1 MKKLFLL
8 AGVFA
13 LINTLTIKS
22 QVTIGVNQAPDP
34 SAVLDL
40 QSKGNLGLLLPRV
53 ALTDTAAATPLAEPV
68 KGMFVYNTNTS
79 ADGKVIEGV
88 YYNDGNRWWLTGAGA
103 GGASPWLISATTA
116 KATSNTDNIYQMG
129 QVAIGTAAAVDPTA
143 ALNVE
148 AADKGVLFPR
158 VTLASSTDATTIL
171 NPTKGLL
178 IYNTGANADFP
189 TAGYMYW
196 NGMRWALFAA
206 GTADA
211 AHATLA
217 CSGAALSPSI
227 TVTGGTNIPA
237 GALLQIP
244 YSVSNGGMYNGAT
257 LVSTGNPNVT
267 ATIGSNVLMQGSGV
281 LSFLVQG
288 TPTVDQEAPN
298 GIVFDLT
305 PFLDA
310 NPGITG
316 CNSVTV
322 GNILSASITS
332 AAVMGYLKL
341 AADEDGVQNYFVNCD
356 SPDGKFSVRVRV
368 PASQTTIARGNQY
381 INIQIRNNTSSAIP
395 VIWNY
400 QTTWS
405 GGNVQ
410 AANMITISPQQWGG
424 DRNTGSTWS
433 ASANGSGIEG
443 SCWGDPGIYD
453 GTGPEYRRYT
463 WIPMGAANKVSY
475 EIHVMAALDTS
486 TPATAVSPTLLKVY
500 IKFEQVTAQ

>member
-8 AGVFA
+8 AGMFA
-13 LINTLTIKS
+13 LISTLTIRA

-40 QSKGNLGLLLPRV
+40 QSQGNLGLLLPRV
-53 ALTDTAAATPLAEPV
+53 ALVDTTAATPLAAPV

-79 ADGKVIEGV
+79 ADGKVVEGV
-88 YYNDGNRWWLTGAGA
+88 YYNDGRRWWQTNAGA
-103 GGASPWLISATTA
+103 GGASPWLVSATTA

-129 QVAIGTAAAVDPTA
+129 QVAIGTDAAADPTA

-148 AADKGVLFPR
+148 ATDKGVLFPR
-158 VTLASSTDATTIL
+158 VTLASSTDAATIP

-178 IYNTGANADFP
+178 VYNTGANTDFP

-196 NGMRWALFAA
+196 NGTRWALFAA

-227 TVTGGTNIPA
+227 TVTGSTNIPA
-237 GALLQIP
+237 GTLLQIP

-298 GIVFDLT
+298 GLVFDLT

-310 NPGITG
+310 NPGVTG

-341 AADEDGVQNYFVNCD
+341 GADEDGNQNYFLNCN
-356 SPDGKFSVRVRV
+356 SPDGKFSIRVRV
-368 PASQTTIARGNQY
+368 PVRSATVAIGNQD
-381 INIQIRNNTSSAIP
+381 INIEVRNNQSADVP

-400 QTTWS
+400 STEYS
-405 GGNVQ
+405 GGQ
-410 AANMITISPQQWGG
+410 AQYANRITMPAQRWGG
-424 DRNTGSTWS
+424 VATATWTNS
-433 ASANGSGIEG
+433 NPASNAGY
-443 SCWGDPGIYD
+443 WQDAGIYD
-453 GTGPEYRRYT
+453 GAGPEYRRYT
-463 WIPMGAANKVSY
+463 WIPQGINNKVAY
-475 EIHVMAALDTS
+475 EAHIMAALDTNS
-486 TPATAVSPTLLKVY
+486 PGTQTATTLLKVY